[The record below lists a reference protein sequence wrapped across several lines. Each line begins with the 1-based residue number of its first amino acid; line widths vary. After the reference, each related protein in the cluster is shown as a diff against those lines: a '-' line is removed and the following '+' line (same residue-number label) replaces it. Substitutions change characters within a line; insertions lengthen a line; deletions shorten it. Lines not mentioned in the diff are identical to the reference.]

1 MKFTFDKIETFGA
14 GVTAYRINP
23 EREADSAYE
32 VESLRTNVPRTEKA
46 KRLGNRLRE
55 QFVRKT
61 R

>member
-23 EREADSAYE
+23 EREAETPRDADPPRAH
-32 VESLRTNVPRTEKA
+32 LPRTDKA

-55 QFVRKT
+55 QFVRKA